1 MALHKSRIPILSRA
15 IIEGMQ
21 QHGFLIQE
29 AKVDYLQSVVSELF
43 LNELTVEEQLN
54 EEAHQLLAKFGKEIE
69 KEGAD
74 YRKLFEMTRKKL
86 AKEKI
91 IVL

>member
-1 MALHKSRIPILSRA
+1 LHKSRIPILSRA
-15 IIEGMQ
+15 IVEEL
-21 QHGFLIQE
+21 QHQGLLIQE
-29 AKVDYLQSVVSELF
+29 ARVDHLQSFVSEAF
-43 LNELTVEEQLN
+43 LNELTVEERLN
-54 EEAHQLLAKFGKEIE
+54 EEIHQLLAKFGKAIE

-86 AKEKI
+86 AKEKN